1 MRGVTMNSEGLKIKK
16 RGEDGNK
23 IISLRIKEELLIKI
37 DRLAEESNYSRN
49 GLINLMLTYGVE
61 HVEIE

>member
-23 IISLRIKEELLIKI
+23 IISLRIKEELLVKI

>member
-1 MRGVTMNSEGLKIKK
+1 MARGTLVQ
-16 RGEDGNK
+16 K
-23 IISLRIKEELLIKI
+23 IIAAHLVSGDPAKDSQLLIKI

>member
-1 MRGVTMNSEGLKIKK
+1 MNSEGLKIKK